1 MDIGKSFSYVFED
14 QQWLRKV
21 LIGGVINLIPIVNF
35 AATGYWLEETRR
47 VYEGRELPLPEW
59 DNFGGYFMKGLVSF
73 VATLIYSIP
82 AILVYCCAFLVLPMV
97 TGGTTDGGRRPSGGG
112 GPIESIATIAFAC
125 AGCLI
130 ALYVIALILFLPA
143 LFVRYA
149 LTEQFGA
156 FFQFGPA
163 WQLIQTNV
171 GGYVM
176 AVVVFIIAATI
187 AGIVGSIACGIGAAF
202 TGFWASLVGAY
213 LFGNFAKGAPV
224 APPVPATV

>member
-14 QQWLRKV
+14 QQWLKKV
-21 LIGGVINLIPIVNF
+21 LIGGIINLIPIVNF
-35 AATGYWLEETRR
+35 AATGYWLEETKR
-47 VYEGRELPLPEW
+47 VYEGRDLPLPEW
-59 DNFGGYFMKGLVSF
+59 DNFGGYFMKGLVTF

-82 AILVYCCAFLVLPMV
+82 IILIYCCAFLLLPML
-97 TGGTTDGGRRPSGGG
+97 TGGTTNGGRRTTGG
-112 GPIESIATIAFAC
+112 GPLESIAGIAVIC

-130 ALYVIALILFLPA
+130 ALYAIALVLFLPA

-149 LTEQFGA
+149 TTEQFGA

-163 WQLIQTNV
+163 WQLIQTNI

-176 AVVVFIIAATI
+176 AVVVFVIAAAI
-187 AGIVGSIACGIGAAF
+187 AGIVGGIVCGVGAAF

-213 LFGNFAKGAPV
+213 LFGNFAKGAPL
-224 APPVPATV
+224 ATQAPATM